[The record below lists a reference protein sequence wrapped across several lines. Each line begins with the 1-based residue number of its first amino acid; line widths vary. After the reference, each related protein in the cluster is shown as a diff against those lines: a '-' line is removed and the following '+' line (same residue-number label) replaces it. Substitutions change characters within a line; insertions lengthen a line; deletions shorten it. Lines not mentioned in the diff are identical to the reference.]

1 MILPDSE
8 DNPFSQAA
16 VLLRQ
21 KVGHSTHKQ
30 TVTYLW
36 NNTNY
41 PMISDTSD
49 LQDTGVY
56 MDINSATV
64 KEISD
69 DGISVAVIIL
79 NVVEGQV
86 QEQKVVSFRLAED
99 GNNFVLGSSGKWQ
112 AIPHKEGQP
121 YNLAARLL
129 RKDIGGEEHRAKY
142 EKEVDQILYE
152 QQQEV
157 QKTKDDNMVDKR
169 VEEAEAAQKAA
180 ENKDADNQA
189 GQPAAEKGT
198 DSGDSAAE
206 GTQQKKDDDTIKV
219 EIESKPIVEI
229 TSSSSNQ

>member
-1 MILPDSE
+1 M
-8 DNPFSQAA
+8 
-16 VLLRQ
+16 
-21 KVGHSTHKQ
+21 
-30 TVTYLW
+30 
-36 NNTNY
+36 
-41 PMISDTSD
+41 
-49 LQDTGVY
+49 
-56 MDINSATV
+56 
-64 KEISD
+64 
-69 DGISVAVIIL
+69 

-121 YNLAARLL
+121 YNLATQLL

-157 QKTKDDNMVDKR
+157 QKTEDDNMVDKR

-198 DSGDSAAE
+198 DSGDSAAG
-206 GTQQKKDDDTIKV
+206 GTQHKKDDDTIKV